1 MRLKKPQKRGFPRS
15 WREGNAEVVAAR
27 DSLLGALGL
36 RSILSARSGRGDG
49 CSVSLGETGAENAI
63 HHCAEIC
70 PFVR

>member
-1 MRLKKPQKRGFPRS
+1 MLR
-15 WREGNAEVVAAR
+15 VVAAR